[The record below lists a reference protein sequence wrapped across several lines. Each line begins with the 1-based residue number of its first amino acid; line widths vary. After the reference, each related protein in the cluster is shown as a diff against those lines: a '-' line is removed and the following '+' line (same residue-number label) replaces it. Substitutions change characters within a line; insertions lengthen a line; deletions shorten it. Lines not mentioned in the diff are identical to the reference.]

1 MEPDWDSSSHTVCR
15 TRFLSLPTFTA
26 ATLEGH
32 FEEVCE
38 CLKRNKITAR
48 WVLLSQIGL
57 TREQCVTLLRILK
70 PAKAVMNSEGSNR
83 FETLLLSKTL
93 VGLFSPNHF
102 VLVL

>member
-15 TRFLSLPTFTA
+15 TRFLSFLTFTA

-38 CLKRNKITAR
+38 CLKRNRITAR

-57 TREQCVTLLRILK
+57 IREQCVTLLRILK
-70 PAKAVMNSEGSNR
+70 PAKVVMNSEGSDR

-93 VGLFSPNHF
+93 VGLFSPSP
-102 VLVL
+102 LILAL